1 MHVNIQNLRFAPRR
15 VICRKKK
22 YNIIISFRI
31 KLKFTG
37 RVRPFDIKLI
47 IGRLKYK
54 SLRGF
59 SHGDD
64 DDGIMRLCD
73 HSL

>member
-1 MHVNIQNLRFAPRR
+1 M
-15 VICRKKK
+15 
-22 YNIIISFRI
+22 
-31 KLKFTG
+31 
-37 RVRPFDIKLI
+37 RPFDIKHI

-64 DDGIMRLCD
+64 DDGIM
-73 HSL
+73 